1 MPRPAGDKKC
11 STCGPAGSRLAGE
24 SFPHYQV
31 PKSSGWSC
39 SPIICLIKP
48 SCPSHCVGAS
58 WGHPSEA
65 ASIDSLLITTESSEF
80 TWKLRAW
87 RMFAQ
92 ENKQGVVPSNG
103 QMSWRHNISKLPF
116 SSILRISIAR
126 LHAKGNVQ
134 KPISKRK
141 RELLEEDRAGRREG
155 RDKSLYSDPPPLF
168 FFYYTE
174 HFWCSHKRNLG
185 YNCASSSVQRS
196 PPRKSIARLLAPCY

>member
-24 SFPHYQV
+24 SFFHYQV

-39 SPIICLIKP
+39 SPISCLTKP

-58 WGHPSEA
+58 QGHPSEA
-65 ASIDSLLITTESSEF
+65 ASIDSLLITTQRSSEF
-80 TWKLRAW
+80 TRKLRAW

-92 ENKQGVVPSNG
+92 ENEQGVVPSNG

-141 RELLEEDRAGRREG
+141 QELLEEDRAGRREG
-155 RDKSLYSDPPPLF
+155 RDKSLYSDPPPPIVVF
-168 FFYYTE
+168 FLIHQT
-174 HFWCSHKRNLG
+174 
-185 YNCASSSVQRS
+185 
-196 PPRKSIARLLAPCY
+196 LLVLT